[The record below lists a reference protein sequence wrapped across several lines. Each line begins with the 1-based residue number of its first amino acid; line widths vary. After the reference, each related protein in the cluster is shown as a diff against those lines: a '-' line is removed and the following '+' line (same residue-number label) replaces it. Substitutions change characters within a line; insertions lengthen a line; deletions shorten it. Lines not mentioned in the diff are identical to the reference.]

1 MVRADLTLSVDIS
14 YILLPQMFNLEK
26 PTRVIASVAF
36 LGFTGLIF
44 VGAFVIDNG
53 VRLQCH
59 TNPTLAY
66 FIGLQI
72 ICISKDCVA
81 FTPRTMPHYYLQSS

>member
-1 MVRADLTLSVDIS
+1 
-14 YILLPQMFNLEK
+14 MFNMSK

-53 VRLQCH
+53 VRLNIVKL
-59 TNPTLAY
+59 T
-66 FIGLQI
+66 
-72 ICISKDCVA
+72 
-81 FTPRTMPHYYLQSS
+81 RTYSLVVRLYVSVSCASRRF